1 MMRTFTAALLSL
13 AVFALGCAGAN
24 GQGQSEAPGALSS
37 NETTGGELS
46 QGTTQATEPVA
57 TNGGPPQ
64 ASIERRIQVARRL
77 YRDLA
82 FQASL
87 DELRR
92 AQEELEARLDAET
105 TYPSLD
111 DIVLMRALDELALGN
126 PQAARAALRQAV
138 ILRPERIS
146 LDPAEFAPDVRAEY
160 ERVRDELR
168 REAPLPLATESRPAG
183 AELELNGR
191 PAGLTPMSVRLHD
204 GRHYLVFRSPGHLA
218 TPRIVDVEGVPLGV
232 LRVELDPLEP
242 VFTPVDASPTKPLVR
257 KWWFWTVIGVAVV
270 GTSLGLYF
278 GLRKAPETQLVIARP
293 AQ

>member
-111 DIVLMRALDELALGN
+111 DIVLMRWRLEISRPRAL
-126 PQAARAALRQAV
+126 PCAR
-138 ILRPERIS
+138 PS
-146 LDPAEFAPDVRAEY
+146 SFAPN
-160 ERVRDELR
+160 
-168 REAPLPLATESRPAG
+168 ES
-183 AELELNGR
+183 L
-191 PAGLTPMSVRLHD
+191 S
-204 GRHYLVFRSPGHLA
+204 
-218 TPRIVDVEGVPLGV
+218 TPRSLH
-232 LRVELDPLEP
+232 
-242 VFTPVDASPTKPLVR
+242 PTCALN
-257 KWWFWTVIGVAVV
+257 
-270 GTSLGLYF
+270 TSGFETSSAGRRLY
-278 GLRKAPETQLVIARP
+278 P
-293 AQ
+293 

>member
-1 MMRTFTAALLSL
+1 MRRFTAALLSL
-13 AVFALGCAGAN
+13 AVVALGCAGAN
-24 GQGQSEAPGALSS
+24 GQGQGEAPDALSS

-46 QGTTQATEPVA
+46 QGAAQPIQPEAADAAPS
-57 TNGGPPQ
+57 Q
-64 ASIERRIQVARRL
+64 ASIERRIHVARRL

-92 AQEELEARLDAET
+92 AQKELEVRLDAQS

-111 DIVLMRALDELALGN
+111 DLVLMRALDELALGN
-126 PQAARAALRQAV
+126 QQAARAALRQAV

-146 LDPAEFAPDVRAEY
+146 LDPAEFAPGVRAEY

-168 REAPLPLATESRPAG
+168 REAPLPLATESRPEG
-183 AELELNGR
+183 AELELDGR

-204 GRHYLVFRSPGHLA
+204 GRHYLVFRSPGYLA
-218 TPRIVDVEGVPLGV
+218 APRIIDVDGAPLGV
-232 LRVELDPLEP
+232 LRVELEPLGP
-242 VFTPVDASPTKPLVR
+242 VFTGADASPTKPLVR

-270 GTSLGLYF
+270 GASLGLYF